1 MLKLQNVSISRGAR
15 VLIEGINFALYEKMT
30 VGLIGANGSG
40 KSSLFAAIRGDLEHS
55 GIIDKKNNLAI
66 ASLEQEV
73 GALDISTLNYTI
85 SGHPA
90 LAKVFEKLTIA
101 EQTEDY
107 DTIMDCHHKLAE
119 LDGYSAE
126 ARAAKILI
134 GLGFTQ
140 EQLTQPVKSFSG
152 GWRIRMSLAKCLFA
166 PSDML
171 LLDEPTNHLDLETII
186 WLEDFLKYYPGAV
199 IIVSHDRDFL
209 DHTVTHIAHVEHAQ
223 FKLYTGSYSTF
234 ELLRAQQI
242 AAQNSQFKK
251 QQAHIQHLMQFVD
264 KFRAK
269 ATKARQAQSRLKA
282 IEKMELVKPIHESSP
297 FSFEFLKPDRMPN
310 PMLTMSKANIGYGEK
325 IILKQVNF
333 SLRVGER
340 IGLLGINGAGKTTFI
355 KSICGELAPLSGRIE
370 PASSLRIGYFAQHQ
384 IDYLPIN
391 YSPLE
396 YLKELRPEKSE
407 RELLSYLGSF
417 AFNRDQSL
425 SPMKQF
431 SGGEKA
437 RVALALIIWQKP
449 NLLLMDEPT
458 NHLDLEMREA
468 LSFALQGYEGAMIL
482 VSHDRYLMRSL
493 VDELFLI
500 DQGKLIKYEGS
511 VEDYQT
517 GRTLK

>member
-1 MLKLQNVSISRGAR
+1 MLKLQNASISRGAR
-15 VLIEGINFALYEKMT
+15 VLIENINFAIYEKMT

-40 KSSLFAAIRGDLEHS
+40 KSTLFAAIRGEIEFS
-55 GIIDKKNNLAI
+55 GIIDKKNNLMI

-73 GALDISTLNYTI
+73 PALDMSVRNYTI
-85 SGHPA
+85 SGNQQLFKVLLA
-90 LAKVFEKLTIA
+90 LSLA
-101 EQTEDY
+101 EQKEDY
-107 DTIMDCHHKLAE
+107 DAVMHCHHELAE

-134 GLGFTQ
+134 GLGFSQ
-140 EQLTQPVKSFSG
+140 EQLSLPVKAFSG
-152 GWRIRMSLAKCLFA
+152 GWRIRMSLAKCLFS
-166 PSDML
+166 PSDLL
-171 LLDEPTNHLDLETII
+171 LLDEPTNHLDLETIL
-186 WLEDFLKYYPGAV
+186 WLENFLKYYPGA
-199 IIVSHDRDFL
+199 ILIVSHDRDFL
-209 DHTVTHIAHVEHAQ
+209 DQTVTHIAHVESNQ
-223 FKLYTGSYSTF
+223 LKLYTGNYSTF
-234 ELLRAQQI
+234 EVLRAQQI
-242 AAQNSQFKK
+242 ALQNSQFRK
-251 QQAHIQHLMQFVD
+251 QQAHISHMMKFVER
-264 KFRAK
+264 FRAK

-282 IEKMELVKPIHESSP
+282 IEKMELVKPIFESSP

-310 PMLTMSKANIGYGEK
+310 PMLTMRKANIGYGEN
-325 IILKQVNF
+325 IVLKQITF
-333 SLRVGER
+333 SLRAGER
-340 IGLLGINGAGKTTFI
+340 IGLLGVNGAGKTTFI
-355 KSICGELAPLSGRIE
+355 KSICGELKPFSGLVE

-384 IDYLPIN
+384 IDYLPLD

-396 YLKELRPEKSE
+396 YLKELQGHKSE

-437 RVALALIIWQKP
+437 RIALALIIWQKP

-468 LSFALQGYEGAMIL
+468 LSFALQAYEGAMIL

-493 VDELFLI
+493 VDELFVI
-500 DQGKLIKYEGS
+500 DSGRLSQYEGS

-517 GRTLK
+517 GRA